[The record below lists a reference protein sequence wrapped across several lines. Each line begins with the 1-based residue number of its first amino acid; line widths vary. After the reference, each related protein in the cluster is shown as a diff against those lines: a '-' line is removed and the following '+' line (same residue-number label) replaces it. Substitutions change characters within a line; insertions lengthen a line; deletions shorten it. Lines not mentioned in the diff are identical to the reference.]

1 MFGSVNRDEARARP
15 FRHHARYLKEHRI
28 RRRAALLRR
37 RLRLVRDG
45 RRRGVAESLR
55 ATEGIAA
62 RPRRA
67 AAGRRPGFPR
77 FLKLPAPWRE
87 AVHPD
92 SPRTFILA
100 PHPRNPPLHP

>member
-67 AAGRRPGFPR
+67 AADRRLAVPGFVN
-77 FLKLPAPWRE
+77 LPATGGE
-87 AVHPD
+87 A
-92 SPRTFILA
+92 F
-100 PHPRNPPLHP
+100 PLYSLRRLIVG

>member
-45 RRRGVAESLR
+45 HRHGVAESRR

-62 RPRRA
+62 RSQRA
-67 AAGRRPGFPR
+67 AADRRLAFRG
-77 FLKLPAPWRE
+77 LLNLPVTWDE
-87 AVHPD
+87 AFRLD
-92 SPRTFILA
+92 SLRRLIVDQIPE
-100 PHPRNPPLHP
+100 NPPLN

>member
-15 FRHHARYLKEHRI
+15 FRHHARYPKEHRV

-45 RRRGVAESLR
+45 HRHGVAESLR

-67 AAGRRPGFPR
+67 AADRRPAFPG
-77 FLKLPAPWRE
+77 LVTLPVTWGVPVR
-87 AVHPD
+87 PD
-92 SPRTFILA
+92 CLG
-100 PHPRNPPLHP
+100 LLVV